1 MDEGEEPIR
10 PKEDNSGFDV
20 PTEKGKPPLDKASI
34 KDSINRLTIYKTIVW
49 SIIRVEILFY
59 CVLKDPKA

>member
-20 PTEKGKPPLDKASI
+20 PTENIRQGIEKGKPTLDKASI
-34 KDSINRLTIYKTIVW
+34 KDNINRYIIYSIV
-49 SIIRVEILFY
+49 SLENIDIVI
-59 CVLKDPKA
+59 

>member
-34 KDSINRLTIYKTIVW
+34 KDSINRLTIYKTIV
-49 SIIRVEILFY
+49 
-59 CVLKDPKA
+59 